1 MYKLDRGS
9 VIEKIKNIA
18 KWNLREERYIH
29 NMYCDY
35 CNFPKTHFSE
45 HDLKT
50 LIEGKKVVRT
60 TGRCYRKENLED
72 LSDRDLYELLIMVK
86 QDEVNIMK
94 YNLKDFY

>member
-1 MYKLDRGS
+1 MYKLDREG

-18 KWNLREERYIH
+18 KWNLREERYIYD
-29 NMYCDY
+29 MYCDY
-35 CNFPKTHFSE
+35 SNFPKTHFSE

-50 LIEGKKVVRT
+50 LIKGEKA
-60 TGRCYRKENLED
+60 EE
-72 LSDRDLYELLIMVK
+72 LSDRELFELLIMVK